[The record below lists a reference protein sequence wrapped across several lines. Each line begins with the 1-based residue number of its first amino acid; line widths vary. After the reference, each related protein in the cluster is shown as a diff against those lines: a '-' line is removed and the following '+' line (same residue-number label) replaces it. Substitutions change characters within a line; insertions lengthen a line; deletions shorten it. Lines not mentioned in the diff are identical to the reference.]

1 MAITERIEDLKDKTF
16 NPYLADELIFGDLHD
31 PYPRLAELL
40 AQAPVV
46 RGSYSEMMGI
56 PSVPSEA
63 WSDHYMVLSF
73 AAVDQVLNDPVT
85 FSNKAFEPTLG
96 AAFGH
101 TVSMMDPPEHPK
113 YRRILQQAFRPNV
126 VQEWGTGIVA
136 PVVAELVGAFRDTG
150 KAELVEQFA
159 RPYPFNVIY
168 RMLGLPPEDIATFY
182 KLTLAQIITFPTMD
196 NALDASTKLGR
207 YFRRM
212 IDQRRANPG
221 SDVVSVI
228 ATTTVEGEPLPEDVA
243 ISFLRQL
250 INAGGDTTFRTTT
263 VLLTGLL
270 TNPDQLDAVREDR
283 SLVAAA
289 VEEAL
294 RWDGPVLASARMA
307 TTDAVIAGVPVPKD
321 AYLDMLYGAANHDP
335 AEFEHPERFDIF
347 RPKHRHFGF
356 AFGAHNCLGQMLA
369 RLEMTRAVDAILDE
383 LPNVR
388 VDPDYPPPYPRGA
401 AMRTPKELRV
411 VFD

>member
-1 MAITERIEDLKDKTF
+1 MAMTERIEDLEDQTF
-16 NPYLADELIFGDLHD
+16 DPYLADEVVFGDLHD
-31 PYPRLAELL
+31 PYPQLTELL
-40 AQAPVV
+40 AEAPVV
-46 RGSYSEMMGI
+46 RGNYAQLMGI
-56 PSVPSEA
+56 PSMPSDC
-63 WSDHYMVLSF
+63 SDNYMVLSF
-73 AAVDQVLNDPVT
+73 AAVDQVLNDPLT
-85 FSNKAFEPTLG
+85 FSNEAFAPTLG

-101 TVSMMDPPEHPK
+101 TVSMMDPPEHTK
-113 YRRILQQAFRPNV
+113 YRRILQQAFRPNI
-126 VQEWGTGIVA
+126 VQEWGTGIVG
-136 PVVAELVGAFRDTG
+136 PVVDELIGAFRDTG
-150 KAELVEQFA
+150 KAELREQFA

-168 RMLGLPPEDIATFY
+168 RMLGLPQEDIDTFY
-182 KLTLAQIITFPTMD
+182 KLTLAQIMTFLPIG
-196 NALDASTKLGR
+196 ADASTKLGR
-207 YFRRM
+207 YFTRM
-212 IDQRRANPG
+212 INERRANPG
-221 SDVVSVI
+221 TDVVSVV
-228 ATTTVEGEPLPEDVA
+228 ATTEVDGEPLPDEVA

-283 SLVAAA
+283 SLIAAA

-294 RWDGPVLASARMA
+294 RWDGPVLASARMT
-307 TTDAVIAGVPVPKD
+307 TTDTEIAGVPVPKN

-335 AEFEHPERFDIF
+335 TVFEHPERFDIF

-369 RLEMTRAVDAILDE
+369 RLEMTRAVNAILDE

-388 VDPDYPPPYPRGA
+388 LDPDYPPPYPRGA
-401 AMRTPKELRV
+401 AMRTPKEIRV